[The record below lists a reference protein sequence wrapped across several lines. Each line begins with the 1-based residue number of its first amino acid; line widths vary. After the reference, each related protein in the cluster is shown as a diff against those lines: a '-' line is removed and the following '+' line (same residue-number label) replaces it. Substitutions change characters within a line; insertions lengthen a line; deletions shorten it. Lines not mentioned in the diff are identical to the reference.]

1 MLTVR
6 LLCVGNLKEK
16 YWRDAY
22 AEYAKRLS
30 RFCKLETVE
39 IPESNPEK
47 EGAEILK
54 KISGYAV
61 SLCIEGKGLSSTEF
75 SALIEKKSFDF
86 SKITFIIGG
95 SDGLS
100 EAVKDAAA
108 FKFSFS
114 PMTFPHQLM
123 RVLFAEQLYRAFTI
137 SNNITYHK

>member
-47 EGAEILK
+47 EGTEILK
-54 KISGYAV
+54 KISGYSVA
-61 SLCIEGKGLSSTEF
+61 LCIEGKELSSVEF

-100 EAVKDAAA
+100 EAVKNAAA

>member
-22 AEYAKRLS
+22 AEYEKRLS

-39 IPESNPEK
+39 ISESDPEK

-54 KISGYAV
+54 KISGYTVA
-61 SLCIEGKGLSSTEF
+61 LCIEGKELSSTEF
-75 SALIEKKSFDF
+75 SAFIEKKSFDF
-86 SKITFIIGG
+86 SKITFMIGG

-100 EAVKDAAA
+100 QAVKDAAA

>member
-22 AEYAKRLS
+22 AEYEKRLS

-39 IPESNPEK
+39 ISESDPEK

-61 SLCIEGKGLSSTEF
+61 ALCIEGKELSSTEF
-75 SALIEKKSFDF
+75 SAFIEKKSFDF
-86 SKITFIIGG
+86 SKITFMIGG

-100 EAVKDAAA
+100 QAVKDAAA

-123 RVLFAEQLYRAFTI
+123 KVLFAEQLYRAFTI